1 MIQLTV
7 NLYTEATV
15 IVDCEADETVAAVK
29 QKIHEKS
36 GIPPQEQRLI
46 VFKNQMYDGQTLR
59 QHNIL
64 RGERTITVCPPLEG
78 EFL

>member
-15 IVDCEADETVAAVK
+15 IVDCDADETVTAVK

-36 GIPPQEQRLI
+36 GIPPQEQRLL
-46 VFKNQMYDGQTLR
+46 VLNNQMNDGQTLR
-59 QHNIL
+59 YYNIV
-64 RGERTITVCPPLEG
+64 RGERTITVRPPLEG
-78 EFL
+78 EL